1 MCILFTIDDPLHSVT
16 WGSFSSRR
24 AIAKTKCGHR
34 CGVPRRATACPMGS
48 CEFSTKMTQDM
59 WFLHGWLNQNDPKK
73 IRHRWLASWVLSTAN
88 RGPVGCRMTS
98 HWCPRSEVSERRD
111 SELGVL
117 ESRSEAVDSLGKPRG
132 FLGFHMFSS
141 IFGWFPRFFNDIF
154 GQRFDF

>member
-34 CGVPRRATACPMGS
+34 CGVPRHAPWGPVNFPPKWPKMRGFYMAGWS
-48 CEFSTKMTQDM
+48 KMTQN
-59 WFLHGWLNQNDPKK
+59 F
-73 IRHRWLASWVLSTAN
+73 RHRWLASWVLSTAN

-117 ESRSEAVDSLGKPRG
+117 ERDSEAVDSLGKPRG